1 MVNSVDKTVHE
12 VHQAEGVVI
21 IDVRRPDEYA
31 QGHIKGSI
39 NMPLGEPITAELKAL
54 MAHQIVV
61 VHCRSGMRSQSWL
74 EQHINDIDAQA
85 VWHMYEGMLGWLNAS
100 LPVEISHG

>member
-39 NMPLGEPITAELKAL
+39 NTP
-54 MAHQIVV
+54 
-61 VHCRSGMRSQSWL
+61 R
-74 EQHINDIDAQA
+74 
-85 VWHMYEGMLGWLNAS
+85 
-100 LPVEISHG
+100 